1 MFRIDGRQYY
11 MSFYECERSTNTIN
25 LLPMAIDGVLESK
38 EMGPLLE
45 DSYTSR
51 YGKWYILIEVHDEE
65 FNDCL
70 SPRYEYRDQV
80 EGFLNDLYDPE
91 L

>member
-1 MFRIDGRQYY
+1 
-11 MSFYECERSTNTIN
+11 
-25 LLPMAIDGVLESK
+25 MAIDGVLESK

-45 DSYTSR
+45 DSYTLR

-80 EGFLNDLYDPE
+80 EGFLNDFRKEYCTIQSYNE
-91 L
+91 LLLKQ